1 MLSIPATKKHYHHGD
16 LHQQL
21 LSMAAVLI
29 REDGEAALSMRKLAE
44 RLGVSRMAPYHHFV
58 DKQAL
63 LCGVAQAGFA
73 LCMTDVMAAT
83 TGHSTADN
91 STADNSTADHNTAD
105 NSATKNDKTAHPFSK
120 TILKQFVCGYVEFA
134 VAHHEYYDLMFGGHL
149 WQSGVITDDFRSA
162 AHAAFKSY
170 VDLIRAW
177 HLQGDIASSLDPL
190 RFAQMSWSTLHG
202 MSRLLI
208 DGIYVEHS
216 AIDTLCNAA
225 TDSFWSQIQPTVTK
239 PNTTP

>member
-1 MLSIPATKKHYHHGD
+1 MPSTPAAKKHYHHGN

-73 LCMTDVMAAT
+73 LFMADVMAAT
-83 TGHSTADN
+83 AGPTAGPTADHSTADN
-91 STADNSTADHNTAD
+91 STADNTAI
-105 NSATKNDKTAHPFSK
+105 KNDKTAHPFSK
-120 TILKQFVCGYVEFA
+120 AILKQFVCGYVEFA

-177 HLQGDIASSLDPL
+177 HLQGDITSSLDPL

-225 TDSFWSQIQPTVTK
+225 TDSFWSQIQPTGTK
-239 PNTTP
+239 PITTP